1 MVVGMRLCRVGDA
14 DLACRLRQ
22 PSDTRVCD
30 AAVTSLDLGAAR
42 VCVVTTKGDRAPA
55 NTISSRSSCL
65 PSSSCERENTLET
78 NLAGSPRDAFLAK

>member
-42 VCVVTTKGDRAPA
+42 VCVVTTKGDRAPSEHHLVA
-55 NTISSRSSCL
+55 IIMPPVVIVRKGKH
-65 PSSSCERENTLET
+65 
-78 NLAGSPRDAFLAK
+78 ARD